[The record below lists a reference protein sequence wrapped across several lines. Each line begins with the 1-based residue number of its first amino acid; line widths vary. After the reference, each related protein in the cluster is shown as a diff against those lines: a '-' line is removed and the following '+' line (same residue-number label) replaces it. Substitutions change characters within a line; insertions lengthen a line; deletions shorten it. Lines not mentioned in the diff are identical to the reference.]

1 VSTDATAPTLE
12 FIAQVRCEVGD
23 LVNLGA
29 GPYGERRCVPLLGG
43 SVSGPGLNGEI
54 LPGGADWQILRA
66 DGVLDIQ
73 ARYIVRTS
81 DGALVEVDSRGL
93 RHGPPA
99 VMQRLA
105 RGDPVAPQEYYFRT
119 LMRFQTGH
127 PAWQHLNATMALA
140 RGERQARLVVLDV
153 FRVG

>member
-1 VSTDATAPTLE
+1 MNTTAPPLD
-12 FIAQVRCEVGD
+12 FLAQVRCEVGA

-54 LPGGADWQILRA
+54 LPGGADWQVLRA

-73 ARYIVRTS
+73 AQYVVRTP

-93 RHGPPA
+93 RHGPPE

-105 RGDPVAPQEYYFRT
+105 RGEAVASDEYFFRT

-127 PAWQHLNATMALA
+127 PAWQHLNATLALA
-140 RGERQARLVVLDV
+140 RGERQARVVVLDV
-153 FRVG
+153 FRIG

>member
-1 VSTDATAPTLE
+1 MNAAAPPLD
-12 FIAQVRCEVGD
+12 FLAQVRCEVGA
-23 LVNLGA
+23 LVTLGS

-54 LPGGADWQILRA
+54 LPGGADWQVLRA

-73 ARYIVRTS
+73 AHYIVRTG
-81 DGALVEVDSRGL
+81 DGGLVEVDSRGL
-93 RHGPPA
+93 RHGPPE

-105 RGDPVAPQEYYFRT
+105 RGEAVAPGDYFFRT

-127 PAWQHLNATMALA
+127 PAWLHLNGTMALA
-140 RGERQARLVVLDV
+140 RGERQAAVVVLDV
-153 FRVG
+153 FRIG

>member
-1 VSTDATAPTLE
+1 MNSAPPPLE
-12 FIAQVRCEVGD
+12 FLAQVRCEVGA
-23 LVNLGA
+23 LVNLGT

-43 SVSGPGLNGEI
+43 SVNGPGLNGEI

-73 ARYIVRTS
+73 AHYIVRTN

-93 RHGPPA
+93 RHGPPE

-105 RGDPVAPQEYYFRT
+105 RGEAVAPDEYFFRT

-127 PAWQHLNATMALA
+127 PTWLHLNGTMALA
-140 RGERQARLVVLDV
+140 RGERQATVVVLDV
-153 FRVG
+153 FRIG

>member
-1 VSTDATAPTLE
+1 VNAAAPPLD
-12 FIAQVRCEVGD
+12 FLAQVRCEVGA

-73 ARYIVRTS
+73 AQYVVRTP

-93 RHGPPA
+93 RHGPPE

-105 RGDPVAPQEYYFRT
+105 RGEAVASDEYFFRT

-127 PAWQHLNATMALA
+127 PAWQHLNTTLALA
-140 RGERQARLVVLDV
+140 RGERQARVVVLDV
-153 FRVG
+153 FRIG

>member
-1 VSTDATAPTLE
+1 MNSAPPPLE
-12 FIAQVRCEVGD
+12 FLAQVRCEVGA
-23 LVNLGA
+23 LVNLGT

-43 SVSGPGLNGEI
+43 SVSGPGLNGAI

-66 DGVLDIQ
+66 DGALDIQ
-73 ARYIVRTS
+73 AHYIVRTI

-105 RGDPVAPQEYYFRT
+105 RGEAVAPGDYFFRT

-127 PAWQHLNATMALA
+127 ADWLHLNATMALA
-140 RGERQARLVVLDV
+140 RGERQAQHVVLDV
-153 FRVG
+153 FRIG